1 MTTVTLIGAQAVNGA
16 LTSPGVDIPA
26 GLTGLITFNVNIDAP
41 DISDP
46 SKTLNFEVDES
57 PDGGATW
64 QFNVGFTW
72 QGNMLDKTGAAC
84 SPWCQINMGS
94 HSIASQRRAEPASAP
109 RGKTSV
115 PIISKARTMGTAP
128 A

>member
-84 SPWCQINMGS
+84 SPWCQINM
-94 HSIASQRRAEPASAP
+94 AEVS
-109 RGKTSV
+109 GKTV
-115 PIISKARTMGTAP
+115 RARLDCPAP
-128 A
+128 VSLS